1 MKGGLVAHPVG
12 ILEST
17 LVRSGILRGLTA
29 AGTPVVVV
37 SHDADLGPVEA
48 RSCVTVRP
56 EDVGREVVLLFDAD
70 RPDSPIVLGVIRPP
84 GEAEGVEVTADGKNV
99 TLTARESI
107 TLECGEARITLH
119 RTGKIVIR
127 GAHVVS
133 HSSGVN
139 RIRGG
144 SVQLN

>member
-1 MKGGLVAHPVG
+1 VAAA
-12 ILEST
+12 LDSS
-17 LVRSGILRGLTA
+17 LVRSGTLTALTADGAPVVLIRGDELRGGL
-29 AGTPVVVV
+29 
-37 SHDADLGPVEA
+37 DARA
-48 RSCVTVRP
+48 CVP
-56 EDVGREVVLLFDAD
+56 LHADDVGREVVLLWDRE
-70 RPDSPIVLGVIRPP
+70 RPDSPVVLGVVRPA
-84 GEAEGVEVTADGKNV
+84 GEAEALRVTADGKNV

-119 RTGKIVIR
+119 RSGKIVIR

-144 SVQLN
+144 SVELN